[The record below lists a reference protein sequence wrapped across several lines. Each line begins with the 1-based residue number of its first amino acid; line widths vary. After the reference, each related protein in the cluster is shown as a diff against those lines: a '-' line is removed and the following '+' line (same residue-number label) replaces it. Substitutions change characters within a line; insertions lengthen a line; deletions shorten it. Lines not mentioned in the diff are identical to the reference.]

1 MKSGRFRAQLLRFL
15 VSGAVNTGVTY
26 AIYLGLLLAFPYAVS
41 YTVAFVVG
49 IGLSYA
55 LNRWFVFGTSRGAR
69 TLALFPLIY
78 VVQYLIGLAVVFVWV
93 GILGLSQV
101 LAPLA
106 SIILVVP
113 VTFWLTRTLFL
124 AQAPEPSTAPRP

>member
-1 MKSGRFRAQLLRFL
+1 MKSHRFRAQLLRFL

-55 LNRWFVFGTSRGAR
+55 LNRWFVFSTSRGVK

-78 VVQYLIGLAVVFVWV
+78 VVQYVVGIAIVYVWV
-93 GILGLSQV
+93 SILGLSQ
-101 LAPLA
+101 LFAPLA
-106 SIILVVP
+106 AIVLVIP
-113 VTFWLTRTLFL
+113 VTFTLTRTLFVTRTDGR
-124 AQAPEPSTAPRP
+124 STILRP